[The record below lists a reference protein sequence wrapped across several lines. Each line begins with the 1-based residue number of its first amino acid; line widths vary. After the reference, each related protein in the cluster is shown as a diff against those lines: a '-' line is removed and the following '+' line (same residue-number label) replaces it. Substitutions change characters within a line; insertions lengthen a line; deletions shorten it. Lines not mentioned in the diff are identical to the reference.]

1 MLLVLNFFY
10 GNYGLTIIL
19 LQVTIMTLSE
29 EKTPL
34 ISLLKPLL
42 WQLNSS
48 HLKPKEG
55 DSETARS
62 FKEALSE
69 SLSERC
75 VFMSLPIDFFFPV
88 HIQELEHFRNYNSNL
103 HNLSESELSH

>member
-1 MLLVLNFFY
+1 MLWNALME
-10 GNYGLTIIL
+10 IIL

-48 HLKPKEG
+48 HLKPKEA

-69 SLSERC
+69 SLSERW
-75 VFMSLPIDFFFPV
+75 VIMPLLADFFLPK
-88 HIQELEHFRNYNSNL
+88 
-103 HNLSESELSH
+103 

>member
-1 MLLVLNFFY
+1 
-10 GNYGLTIIL
+10 
-19 LQVTIMTLSE
+19 MTLSE

-48 HLKPKEG
+48 HLKVKEA
-55 DSETARS
+55 DSETARA

-69 SLSERC
+69 SLSDRWVVMTVLTGFCSFAYTGTAPEGTTANFII
-75 VFMSLPIDFFFPV
+75 VG
-88 HIQELEHFRNYNSNL
+88 
-103 HNLSESELSH
+103 NLSKSSN

>member
-1 MLLVLNFFY
+1 MV
-10 GNYGLTIIL
+10 IL

-48 HLKPKEG
+48 HLKAKEA
-55 DSETARS
+55 DSETARA

-69 SLSERC
+69 SLSDRYIIKT
-75 VFMSLPIDFFFPV
+75 L
-88 HIQELEHFRNYNSNL
+88 HIGFCSCAHPGT
-103 HNLSESELSH
+103 

>member
-1 MLLVLNFFY
+1 
-10 GNYGLTIIL
+10 
-19 LQVTIMTLSE
+19 MTLSE

-69 SLSERC
+69 SLSERW
-75 VFMSLPIDFFFPV
+75 VIMPLLIDFFSV
-88 HIQELEHFRNYNSNL
+88 HMQELEHFRNYNSNL

>member
-1 MLLVLNFFY
+1 MIVNSVLHALECFD
-10 GNYGLTIIL
+10 GIIL

-48 HLKPKEG
+48 HLKPKEA
-55 DSETARS
+55 DSETART

-69 SLSERC
+69 SLSERWVIMPLLD
-75 VFMSLPIDFFFPV
+75 VFLPK
-88 HIQELEHFRNYNSNL
+88 
-103 HNLSESELSH
+103 

>member
-1 MLLVLNFFY
+1 
-10 GNYGLTIIL
+10 
-19 LQVTIMTLSE
+19 MTLSE

-48 HLKPKEG
+48 HLKVKEA
-55 DSETARS
+55 DSETARA

-69 SLSERC
+69 SLSDRWVIMILLTGFC
-75 VFMSLPIDFFFPV
+75 FCAHAGM
-88 HIQELEHFRNYNSNL
+88 
-103 HNLSESELSH
+103 

>member
-1 MLLVLNFFY
+1 MINLYKGSILMAVDDCEHCGTCLECFDRN
-10 GNYGLTIIL
+10 NGLTIIL

-48 HLKPKEG
+48 HLKPKEA

-69 SLSERC
+69 SLSERL
-75 VFMSLPIDFFFPV
+75 VIIT
-88 HIQELEHFRNYNSNL
+88 H
-103 HNLSESELSH
+103 

>member
-1 MLLVLNFFY
+1 
-10 GNYGLTIIL
+10 
-19 LQVTIMTLSE
+19 MTLSE

-48 HLKPKEG
+48 HLKPKEA

-62 FKEALSE
+62 LKEALSE
-69 SLSERC
+69 SLSERW
-75 VFMSLPIDFFFPV
+75 VSEF
-88 HIQELEHFRNYNSNL
+88 FRNYNSNFHL
-103 HNLSESELSH
+103 CDPKLNNKM